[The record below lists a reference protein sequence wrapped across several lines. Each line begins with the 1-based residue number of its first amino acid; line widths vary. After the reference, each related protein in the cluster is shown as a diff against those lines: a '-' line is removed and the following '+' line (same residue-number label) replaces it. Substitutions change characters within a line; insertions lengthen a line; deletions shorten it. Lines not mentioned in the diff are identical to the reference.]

1 MEIKHERPDFVRNFV
16 KPKNTEIKHISGHW
30 YLYERTSKY
39 NPETGKSTKVSGKM
53 LGSITEQGLVGKKVS
68 FSRIRE
74 IEVVELGAS
83 QYFYE
88 KGALIRQRLRE
99 FFPDIWKEIFSVAVM
114 RLVYDRTL
122 RRCHTHYAT
131 SIMSSIFPG
140 LPISPASLTRLL
152 DRLGQDRG
160 NIRAFMLSMPRDESR
175 FMTVDG
181 HRLLSASRTL
191 ENAEVGYDSKLRY
204 KSQINLLY
212 IFSLGDGVGRPE
224 YYMQFAGNIP
234 DVTAFVALL
243 REAGIN
249 EEDCIFITDK
259 GFGSKGNFDLVDE
272 DTLHYMAPLKRGNL
286 DVRGKVPSS
295 QSDYEYGFIYHKR
308 PILAKRIDCEGYAVH
323 LFLDPSLLVDETAG
337 MLTRLGKKNATIELK
352 KEKELGRREKNKGRL
367 SDEALAELVSC
378 KLSDE
383 IADKTEMGTISIRTN
398 QLDLTPE
405 QVYYIYKQRQ
415 AIEQFFKT
423 FDCTLEFNASYMRSN
438 YSMEAWLFLNHL
450 SMTMG
455 TEAMDS
461 IANLGMTQD
470 ISLDDFIQG
479 MRKIKATKVDGKWY
493 PAQVTKK
500 VSAMCKQLEIKLDS
514 IDDIIESERPSAP

>member
-160 NIRAFMLSMPRDESR
+160 NIRKFMLSMPRDESR

-234 DVTAFVALL
+234 DVTAFEALL

-272 DTLHYMAPLKRGNL
+272 NTLHYMAPLKRGNL

-295 QSDYEYGFIYHKR
+295 QADYEYGFIYHKR

-323 LFLDPSLLVDETAG
+323 LFLDPSLLADETAG

-352 KEKELGRREKNKGRL
+352 KEKEIGRREKNKGRL

-398 QLDLTPE
+398 QLDLKSE
-405 QVYYIYKQRQ
+405 QLYCIYKQRQ

-514 IDDIIESERPSAP
+514 IDDIIASERPSAP